1 MDFKYKLI
9 AVAVLA
15 LLSGTAF
22 AAPMLIVP
30 LDVKPFPRVTEGPKA
45 DFSIDLLY
53 ANLSVVEW
61 QQNQTARKW
70 VADPI
75 TGNYS
80 SVNVTESIPFT
91 NVTYTVIANVT
102 NLSNLSAKMHEMGF
116 AAAQSIKIVNSAL
129 GGQSFNRGYAKDPG
143 VNFGGVV
150 DGVWLDGKWVNTTWV
165 PGKNYPFNV
174 FQIMTPQ
181 HRTVSSIPDLPEN
194 ATDEGTWIEGVPIGE
209 SYDPSKMSD
218 TQIYINGAWMD
229 VTGRVQPGTP
239 QPMVLASNT
248 LVDQVLASG
257 TPIYQNMNSSVGPV
271 TAFPGWQMYNSNGAA
286 LKWSGGTGF
295 SYVWEPHQSKLIAFT
310 GTQSYNNAEGTN
322 STLASLEN
330 GSITLY
336 GSITS
341 FINNMP
347 VDGTYYNT
355 VATAT
360 WLNLVQLQITP
371 NGYIYNA
378 VLSGNQT
385 FQLSPNGIEAFIKE
399 EP

>member
-1 MDFKYKLI
+1 
-9 AVAVLA
+9 
-15 LLSGTAF
+15 
-22 AAPMLIVP
+22 
-30 LDVKPFPRVTEGPKA
+30 
-45 DFSIDLLY
+45 
-53 ANLSVVEW
+53 
-61 QQNQTARKW
+61 
-70 VADPI
+70 
-75 TGNYS
+75 
-80 SVNVTESIPFT
+80 
-91 NVTYTVIANVT
+91 
-102 NLSNLSAKMHEMGF
+102 
-116 AAAQSIKIVNSAL
+116 
-129 GGQSFNRGYAKDPG
+129 
-143 VNFGGVV
+143 
-150 DGVWLDGKWVNTTWV
+150 
-165 PGKNYPFNV
+165 
-174 FQIMTPQ
+174 MTPQ